1 MTVEKCGRSRC
12 KNLFVSEDG
21 INVNGT
27 MICPACAKLLDTL
40 LQSRPFT
47 GGLIIASL
55 PLGERTRL
63 RRERA
68 EEYARQEVA

>member
-1 MTVEKCGRSRC
+1 MTVEKCGRSCC

-47 GGLIIASL
+47 GGLVLASL

-63 RRERA
+63 HRERA

>member
-1 MTVEKCGRSRC
+1 MIVEKCGRSRC
-12 KNLFVSEDG
+12 KNLFISEDG
-21 INVNGT
+21 TNVNGT
-27 MICPACAKLLDTL
+27 MLCPACAKLLDTL

-63 RRERA
+63 HRERA
-68 EEYARQEVA
+68 EEYARGEVA

>member
-1 MTVEKCGRSRC
+1 MIVEKCGRSRC
-12 KNLFVSEDG
+12 KNLFIREDG

-47 GGLIIASL
+47 GGLIIASQ

-63 RRERA
+63 NRERA
-68 EEYARQEVA
+68 EEYARGEVA

>member
-1 MTVEKCGRSRC
+1 MIVEKCGRSRC
-12 KNLFVSEDG
+12 KTLFISEGG

-27 MICPACAKLLDTL
+27 MICPACAELLDTL

-63 RRERA
+63 HRERA
-68 EEYARQEVA
+68 EEYALGEVA

>member
-1 MTVEKCGRSRC
+1 MIVEKCGRSRC
-12 KNLFVSEDG
+12 KNLFVSEYG

-27 MICPACAKLLDTL
+27 MICPACAKLLDTF

-63 RRERA
+63 HRERA
-68 EEYARQEVA
+68 EEYARGEAA